1 RQGDAMKTAL
11 FLLLMTSA
19 ALAAPSEITI
29 ENGWIRA
36 LPGAV
41 PSGGYFVLH
50 NAGKK
55 TATLTGAE
63 SPGCGML
70 MLHVSENKGGMS
82 AMRHVDSIDVAP
94 GGTLEFKQ
102 GGYHLMCMQATAA
115 TKPGATVPVTL
126 VFQDGL
132 KVTANFAVRD
142 AMGK

>member
-1 RQGDAMKTAL
+1 MKMIIS
-11 FLLLMTSA
+11 FLLLSTA
-19 ALAAPSEITI
+19 AVAATPDITI

-36 LPGAV
+36 LPGTA

-55 TATLTGAE
+55 PASLIGAE
-63 SPGCGML
+63 SPACGML

-82 AMRHVDSIDVAP
+82 AMRHVDSVDVAP

-102 GGYHLMCMQATAA
+102 GGYHLMCMQATTAI
-115 TKPGATVPVTL
+115 KPGATVPVTL
-126 VFQDGL
+126 IFQDGM

>member
-1 RQGDAMKTAL
+1 MKML
-11 FLLLMTSA
+11 LPLLLLSTA
-19 ALAAPSEITI
+19 ALAASPGITI

-36 LPGAV
+36 LPGTV

-50 NAGKK
+50 NSGGKQV
-55 TATLTGAE
+55 TLTGAE
-63 SPGCGML
+63 SPACGML

-115 TKPGATVPVTL
+115 IKPGATVPVTL
-126 VFQDGL
+126 VFRDGQ

-142 AMGK
+142 ALGK